1 MFWLPASKSRIV
13 HTFFVKNHCM
23 NIFKKI
29 LLYLS
34 AFVPLYVLLL
44 VKISIQ
50 IANGNLHTNVLNT
63 IMLSLLCALVG
74 LGTLGVFFA
83 FSGSKAT
90 KIDIIS
96 CKNITEKHFL
106 GYFSLFVLFALTFEI
121 EYIAMAVV
129 FVLILVMVGVVY
141 IKNNLFYINPL
152 LNIVG
157 FSFYQVEYK
166 ISSAQK
172 TEQAIF
178 ISFGKLLPSQKYSA
192 TISPANFNIVRK

>member
-1 MFWLPASKSRIV
+1 M
-13 HTFFVKNHCM
+13 FFVNNQNV
-23 NIFKKI
+23 NIIKRI
-29 LLYLS
+29 LLYIS

-44 VKISIQ
+44 TKIVIEL
-50 IANGNLHTNVLNT
+50 INKNLHINTLNT

-192 TISPANFNIVRK
+192 TISPANFNIIRK

>member
-1 MFWLPASKSRIV
+1 
-13 HTFFVKNHCM
+13 M

-34 AFVPLYVLLL
+34 AFAPLYFLLL
-44 VKISIQ
+44 TKIVIEL
-50 IANGNLHTNVLNT
+50 INKNLHINTLNT
-63 IMLSLLCALVG
+63 IMLSLLCTLIG

-83 FSGSKAT
+83 FSGAKTT
-90 KIDIIS
+90 KINIIS

-121 EYIAMAVV
+121 QYVAMAVV
-129 FVLILVMVGVVY
+129 FVMILIMVGVVY

-157 FSFYQVEYK
+157 FSFYQVEYNT
-166 ISSAQK
+166 SSSQK

-178 ISFGKLLPSQKYSA
+178 ISFGKLKPNKNCKA
-192 TISPANFNIVRK
+192 TITSYNFNILKK

>member
-1 MFWLPASKSRIV
+1 
-13 HTFFVKNHCM
+13 M

-44 VKISIQ
+44 TKISIQ
-50 IANGNLHTNVLNT
+50 IANGNLHINVLNT
-63 IMLSLLCALVG
+63 IMLSLLCLLIG
-74 LGTLGVFFA
+74 LGSLGIFFA
-83 FSGSKAT
+83 FSGAKIT

-96 CKNITEKHFL
+96 CKNITDKHFL

-121 EYIAMAVV
+121 EYIAMAVI

-166 ISSAQK
+166 TSQAQSPL
-172 TEQAIF
+172 QAIF
-178 ISFGKLLPSQKYSA
+178 ISFGKLIPNKTYNA
-192 TISPANFNIVRK
+192 TISPANFNIVKH